1 MNGQRACL
9 LCGLP
14 ASISG
19 RASQDVADIRCRK
32 CGYFAVG
39 PDILDFNLTLSQ
51 VPTFLRD
58 KGVRDVIRAAA
69 LMKAY
74 LSICTRE
81 CSESGSPPV
90 VLDLLNPSALETL
103 AETYANTPTTAKPHK
118 LFRLLERRT
127 AFPGALAS
135 FNPELDCSAIHAVS
149 AGEFLYYVDALVKWG
164 FIETPSP
171 TRDPSGRYPESMS
184 PDAVY
189 AATITMG
196 GWGRLGATGVN
207 SRIAFVAMSFDPG
220 LNSVFSDGIALAISD
235 AGYDPFRIDRVHHN
249 EKICDRIVAEIR
261 RTRFLVADVTMQ
273 RQGVYFEAGFAMA
286 LGLPVIWC
294 CHKDDLK
301 NVHFDTRQYNHIVW
315 SEPADLRRQ
324 LSDRISATIGAA
336 GR

>member
-1 MNGQRACL
+1 
-9 LCGLP
+9 
-14 ASISG
+14 
-19 RASQDVADIRCRK
+19 
-32 CGYFAVG
+32 
-39 PDILDFNLTLSQ
+39 
-51 VPTFLRD
+51 
-58 KGVRDVIRAAA
+58 
-69 LMKAY
+69 
-74 LSICTRE
+74 
-81 CSESGSPPV
+81 
-90 VLDLLNPSALETL
+90 
-103 AETYANTPTTAKPHK
+103 
-118 LFRLLERRT
+118 
-127 AFPGALAS
+127 
-135 FNPELDCSAIHAVS
+135 
-149 AGEFLYYVDALVKWG
+149 
-164 FIETPSP
+164 
-171 TRDPSGRYPESMS
+171 
-184 PDAVY
+184 
-189 AATITMG
+189 MG

-261 RTRFLVADVTMQ
+261 RARFLVADVTMQ